1 MNRLAQKSLDLA
13 RASGRNTVR
22 ALSVLFAPI
31 SYPLGKLFAAL
42 GIRRRSAA
50 WRTPAMQRTQ
60 DHLMRSMFKPLA
72 DGSQQALTGGPQ
84 FILRPVSVIFVAF
97 SLLCGFLLNLLP
109 WGALSWVPD
118 FLALT
123 LMFWAVREPRI
134 VGIGTAFALG
144 LLMDVHDATVL
155 GEHALG
161 YTLLAYAAAVL
172 SRRLP
177 AFTLGLQALQVLPV
191 FCMSALM
198 TFGVRVFFGGLFPG
212 WQAALLAPTIAAL
225 LWPLASGL
233 LLAPQRRP
241 LDVDETRPL

>member
-1 MNRLAQKSLDLA
+1 MSRNRLAQSLLNLA
-13 RASGRNTVR
+13 RNSLR
-22 ALSVLFAPI
+22 ALGVLFAPMT
-31 SYPLGKLFAAL
+31 YPLGKLFAAL

-60 DHLMRSMFKPLA
+60 DQLVRSMFKPLA
-72 DGSQQALTGGPQ
+72 DGSQHIHAGPQ
-84 FILRPVSVIFVAF
+84 FILRPVSPWFVGF
-97 SLLCGFLLNLLP
+97 SLLAAFLLNLLP

-118 FLALT
+118 FLAITLT
-123 LMFWAVREPRI
+123 FWAVREPRL

-144 LLMDVHDATVL
+144 LLLDVHDATVL

-177 AFTLGLQALQVLPV
+177 AFTLAMQALQVLPV
-191 FCMSALM
+191 FCLCAVI

-212 WQAALLAPTIAAL
+212 WQAALLAPALAAL
-225 LWPLASGL
+225 LWPLASWL

-241 LDVDETRPL
+241 IDVDETRPL